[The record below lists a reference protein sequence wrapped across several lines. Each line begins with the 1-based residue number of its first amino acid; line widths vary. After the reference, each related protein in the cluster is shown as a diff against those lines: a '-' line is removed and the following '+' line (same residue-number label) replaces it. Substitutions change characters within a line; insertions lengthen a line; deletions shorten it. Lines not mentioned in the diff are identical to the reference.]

1 MQQQNQMTRD
11 EFNKAHVA
19 CIVLGTDDIPSTD
32 ELIEKNYAF
41 GKWIDLEADERTW
54 NTKIKELQEALKKT
68 QLQQKIKG
76 IKFILDRHGDK
87 DLTLIANNTSIDY
100 KSRLEQVA
108 SIINS
113 ELNKN
118 KERKVYFKNLACYGA
133 HNIKDKNNKVISIH
147 EILTNEFQKS
157 GNVDRVYCHN
167 VIPGLGVLTTRNLDD
182 ENYFIHTPYYVSPN
196 GAPTMIHCMTSDV
209 AYMRDETCMRQY
221 GKYVASEAD
230 KSVYPFRVHAPDC
243 FLYFP
248 LRESKCLNNNF
259 PLKESECLNNET
271 LRKFNKEEKD
281 KFLGWGK
288 KRCPFKSILHEALN
302 DSDRKDDELILKVK
316 KNIANEEHRCY
327 EFATKQFNE
336 ENKKKKT
343 EAEHKLN
350 NKLWNAGYK
359 KYYFCPIQ

>member
-19 CIVLGTDDIPSTD
+19 CIVLGKYDSPSTD

-41 GKWIDLEADERTW
+41 GKWINFETDEKTW
-54 NTKIKELQEALKKT
+54 NTKIKELKEALEK
-68 QLQQKIKG
+68 QELQQKIKG
-76 IKFILDRHGDK
+76 IKFILDRHGNK
-87 DLTLIANNTSIDY
+87 DLTLFANNTSIDY

-147 EILTNEFQKS
+147 EILTNEFQKNE
-157 GNVDRVYCHN
+157 NVDRVYCHN
-167 VIPGLGVLTTRNLDD
+167 VIPGLGVLSIRHLSDD
-182 ENYFIHTPYYVSPN
+182 GNYKNYFIHRTYYVSPN
-196 GAPTMIHCMTSDV
+196 GGPTIECMTSDV
-209 AYMRDETCMRQY
+209 DYMRSGTCLRQY

-248 LRESKCLNNNF
+248 L
-259 PLKESECLNNET
+259 KESNCLNNET
-271 LRKFNKEEKD
+271 LRKSNKEEKD
-281 KFLGWGK
+281 KFLGWGEK
-288 KRCPFKSILHEALN
+288 EYSLKSTLDIA
-302 DSDRKDDELILKVK
+302 RKDPDHKEDEVILGLEKA
-316 KNIANEEHRCY
+316 IADERHRCY
-327 EFATKQFNE
+327 KFATEQFNK
-336 ENKKKKT
+336 ENKKKKMKAINT
-343 EAEHKLN
+343 LN
-350 NKLWNAGYK
+350 KKLWNAGYK
-359 KYYFCPIQ
+359 EYYNGFCPIQ